1 MTSAAVDFGV
11 GRILSILESEALLL
25 TGIHGEVEKTR
36 KGLMIM
42 NSFLEDTTKHGG
54 TTTQVFQTFVSN
66 TRDLANQIEDII
78 DEFTYLINGYHS
90 LSMLQRAFRLPMYIW
105 TKRSIASKL
114 ETVNAT
120 IQALS
125 DTMKRY
131 SSSNTALPVVGGDDR
146 TKRVRN
152 IGESSLFIGDDS
164 LVGIDAAKGKLIG
177 WLLNSE
183 LQRTVVSVVGMG
195 GSGKTTLA
203 ANIFKSQM
211 VQTHFDS
218 SAWVTISQSYVIE
231 DVFRS
236 MIKEFYKEAETQVPG
251 ELYSMSYREL
261 VEKLVN
267 HLHSKRYIVVLDD
280 VWSTSLWTEIRVALP
295 DGICGSRV
303 MITTRDE
310 TVASFSFGIGSQTH
324 KIEPLNEEEAWKLF
338 CNKAFSGNLECCRT
352 QNIEQI
358 ARNLVERCQGL
369 PLAIVALGSMMS
381 TKKLKTEWK
390 KVYDTLN
397 WELNN
402 HPELKVVQS
411 ILLLSF
417 KDLSYPLKHC
427 FLYCCLFPE
436 NYRIR
441 RKRLVRMW
449 MAQGFVERIKGAK
462 PEEVGDSYIM
472 ELVYRNMLQAVLTN
486 HLGRPKALKMH
497 DVIREI
503 ALPISKAEMFCDVC
517 DDEAEAIENVKT
529 RHLCIRGHMTS
540 GRKGMNLSSLLVF
553 SATNP
558 EIALPPRMKLLRAL
572 DLQDCTVNK
581 LPDSLVKLFNLK
593 YLNLMRT
600 QVKELPK
607 AFHKLL
613 NLETLN
619 TKHSKIAE
627 LPLGVSKLQK
637 LRHLITFRHN
647 DGHDSDWNYVLG
659 TGVPSDI
666 WKLKNLQVMDCINAK
681 TELIK
686 KLGNMTQLTRIS
698 LAKVR
703 KDHGN
708 DLCNSLN
715 RITGLRFL
723 SLTSIDE
730 EETLKID
737 TLSSTTN
744 IEKLFLAGKLE
755 KLPSWFTT
763 LHSLSYLGLRWSGL
777 DEDAIRCIKGLP
789 NLMPRLG
796 EIIICDGSMPDLQKL
811 YVIACR
817 GMKSVPNGIESLVK
831 LQELHLIH
839 VSDQLVDSICGEK
852 SIDRSKVEH
861 IPTIKHYFRTG
872 NGSYYESLS

>member
-540 GRKGMNLSSLLVF
+540 GRKG
-553 SATNP
+553 
-558 EIALPPRMKLLRAL
+558 
-572 DLQDCTVNK
+572 
-581 LPDSLVKLFNLK
+581 
-593 YLNLMRT
+593 
-600 QVKELPK
+600 
-607 AFHKLL
+607 
-613 NLETLN
+613 
-619 TKHSKIAE
+619 
-627 LPLGVSKLQK
+627 
-637 LRHLITFRHN
+637 
-647 DGHDSDWNYVLG
+647 

-789 NLMPRLG
+789 NLVWLSFYNAYRGNKLCFSGGFQNLKVLEVVQMPRLG